1 MPAAPLEKKLT
12 KEEKA
17 ALAAIAAAEALAAAE
32 AEALALAN
40 RLAAERAARQVA
52 WGITRTAELEG
63 LMEQMDDWYKL
74 HVSRACE

>member
-1 MPAAPLEKKLT
+1 MPAAPVEKKLT

-17 ALAAIAAAEALAAAE
+17 ALAVIAAAEAHAAAE

-52 WGITRTAELEG
+52 WGITRSAELEG
-63 LMEQMDDWYKL
+63 LTEQMEEWCKL
-74 HVSRACE
+74 QVSRACE